1 METHRNDWKLWSPGP
16 KEKKNQLGGQSGGGE
31 GQGGNEDCDCG
42 RPFVGG
48 GRHGTEPWPGHHAAP
63 KDRRGCLCVFLPSF
77 LSSFLSLFPPLFPH
91 STSSHLVCVF
101 IWVFLTP
108 CFFLFCFPASLK
120 GRLELFLCTLF
131 DPCLPSFTGFFF
143 WGGSLIAYFRP
154 QLMQSSTWVVALLPS
169 VLYSLFNTPSVKKGE
184 GLGT

>member
-16 KEKKNQLGGQSGGGE
+16 KEKKNQLGGQSGGGGGAG
-31 GQGGNEDCDCG
+31 GQRRLRLRTTVRWR
-42 RPFVGG
+42 RPP
-48 GRHGTEPWPGHHAAP
+48 RHWALAGPPRGTQGP
-63 KDRRGCLCVFLPSF
+63 KGLSLCLPSF
-77 LSSFLSLFPPLFPH
+77 LSFFLSFSL
-91 STSSHLVCVF
+91 SSSLSSFHLVSPCVR
-101 IWVFLTP
+101 LYLGLP
-108 CFFLFCFPASLK
+108 YALFFLFCFPASLK